1 MLDRIREGSQS
12 FVVKAVLVLIA
23 LTFALAGIG
32 GYISNAPEPSVA
44 TVNGEDITRVEFD
57 RALENERARQ
67 QQQLGDFYDTLATDP
82 SFNQRLRNQ
91 VVNDLVNQKL
101 VEQYARDNGLR
112 ASDEQ
117 VREAIRAI
125 PAFNVA
131 GQFDN
136 DTYRITLNSLGYTP
150 EGFAEALR
158 KDLARSQVLEA
169 VVNTEFALAAEAVA
183 IQKLVNQQRS
193 GAYRTFALDSYLA
206 QVDVSDD
213 EIQQWYDNNS
223 NLFAV
228 PESVQVEFV
237 ALDAGAIAE
246 SITIDEQMV
255 REWYEG
261 NRSAYESAA
270 QYRFSHIL
278 IEGDDAAA
286 RNKAQEVLDKLS
298 EGADFAALATEYSDD
313 TFSAEN
319 GGDLDFIQPGTM
331 DPDFEEA
338 AFALAEVGDVSG
350 VVETSFGF
358 HVIKLTDKQEGSVTP
373 FAEVRDEIIADMQ
386 DERVKQA
393 YYEQQQKVAE
403 LAFEMPDTL
412 QPVADEVGLQVRNS
426 DWFNRQ
432 TAPSALNHPAVLQQ
446 VFGDTLL
453 QERLNSDLIE
463 VNDTQSVVVRVT
475 DYRAASIKS
484 LDEVREQ
491 VVSNLQQEKAQ
502 QLARADAEAVIA
514 SLRAGEAVSGLTELT
529 AIDRRN
535 ADLPRAIVQSLF
547 EQAAPAAGAVQ
558 ADVVEMNNGGLALV
572 QLTSVSAGNVDEATQ
587 QQMQEQLENSF
598 AQQSYEAFLSAL
610 RDQGDV
616 EITLTRSSNN

>member
-286 RNKAQEVLDKLS
+286 RNKAQEVVDKLS
-298 EGADFAALATEYSDD
+298 EGADFAALAAEYSDD

-514 SLRAGEAVSGLTELT
+514 ALRAGEAVSGLTELT

-572 QLTSVSAGNVDEATQ
+572 QLTSVSAGDVDEATQ

>member
-246 SITIDEQMV
+246 SVTIDEQMV

-286 RNKAQEVLDKLS
+286 RNKAQEVVDKLS
-298 EGADFAALATEYSDD
+298 EGADFAALAGEYSDD

-514 SLRAGEAVSGLTELT
+514 ALRAGEAVSGLTELT

-535 ADLPRAIVQSLF
+535 ADLPRAVVQSLF

-572 QLTSVSAGNVDEATQ
+572 QLTSVSAGDVDEATQ

-616 EITLTRSSNN
+616 EISLTSSSNN

>member
-572 QLTSVSAGNVDEATQ
+572 QLTSVSAGDVDEATQ

-616 EITLTRSSNN
+616 EITLTSSSNN

>member
-286 RNKAQEVLDKLS
+286 RNKAQEVVDKLS
-298 EGADFAALATEYSDD
+298 EGADFAALAGEYSDD

-373 FAEVRDEIIADMQ
+373 FAEVRDDIIADMQ

-514 SLRAGEAVSGLTELT
+514 ALRAGEAVSGLTELT

-535 ADLPRAIVQSLF
+535 ADLPRAVVQSLF

-572 QLTSVSAGNVDEATQ
+572 QLTSVSAGDVDEATQ

-616 EITLTRSSNN
+616 EISLTSSSNN

>member
-1 MLDRIREGSQS
+1 M
-12 FVVKAVLVLIA
+12 
-23 LTFALAGIG
+23 
-32 GYISNAPEPSVA
+32 
-44 TVNGEDITRVEFD
+44 
-57 RALENERARQ
+57 
-67 QQQLGDFYDTLATDP
+67 
-82 SFNQRLRNQ
+82 
-91 VVNDLVNQKL
+91 
-101 VEQYARDNGLR
+101 
-112 ASDEQ
+112 
-117 VREAIRAI
+117 REAIRAI

-246 SITIDEQMV
+246 SVTIDEQMV

-286 RNKAQEVLDKLS
+286 RNKAQEVVDKLS
-298 EGADFAALATEYSDD
+298 EGADFAALAGEYSDD

-393 YYEQQQKVAE
+393 YYEQQQK
-403 LAFEMPDTL
+403 
-412 QPVADEVGLQVRNS
+412 
-426 DWFNRQ
+426 
-432 TAPSALNHPAVLQQ
+432 
-446 VFGDTLL
+446 
-453 QERLNSDLIE
+453 
-463 VNDTQSVVVRVT
+463 
-475 DYRAASIKS
+475 
-484 LDEVREQ
+484 
-491 VVSNLQQEKAQ
+491 
-502 QLARADAEAVIA
+502 
-514 SLRAGEAVSGLTELT
+514 
-529 AIDRRN
+529 
-535 ADLPRAIVQSLF
+535 
-547 EQAAPAAGAVQ
+547 
-558 ADVVEMNNGGLALV
+558 
-572 QLTSVSAGNVDEATQ
+572 
-587 QQMQEQLENSF
+587 
-598 AQQSYEAFLSAL
+598 
-610 RDQGDV
+610 
-616 EITLTRSSNN
+616 

>member
-286 RNKAQEVLDKLS
+286 RNKAQEVVDKLS
-298 EGADFAALATEYSDD
+298 EGADFAALAAEYSDD

-514 SLRAGEAVSGLTELT
+514 ALRAGEAVSGLTELT

-535 ADLPRAIVQSLF
+535 ADLPRAVVQSLF

-572 QLTSVSAGNVDEATQ
+572 QLTSVSAGDVDEATQ

-616 EITLTRSSNN
+616 EITLTSSSNN

>member
-82 SFNQRLRNQ
+82 SFTQRLRNQ

-246 SITIDEQMV
+246 SVTIDEQMV

-286 RNKAQEVLDKLS
+286 RNKAQEVVDKLS
-298 EGADFAALATEYSDD
+298 EGADFAALAGEYSDD

-514 SLRAGEAVSGLTELT
+514 ALRAGETVSDLTELA

-535 ADLPRAIVQSLF
+535 ADLPRAVVQSLF

-572 QLTSVSAGNVDEATQ
+572 QLTSVSAGDVDEATQ

-616 EITLTRSSNN
+616 EITLTSSSNN

>member
-286 RNKAQEVLDKLS
+286 RNKAQEVVDKLS
-298 EGADFAALATEYSDD
+298 EGADFAALAGEYSDD

-373 FAEVRDEIIADMQ
+373 FAEVRDDIIADMQ

-514 SLRAGEAVSGLTELT
+514 ALRAGEAVSGLTELT

-535 ADLPRAIVQSLF
+535 ADLPRAVVQSLF

-572 QLTSVSAGNVDEATQ
+572 QLTSVSAGDVDEATQ

-616 EITLTRSSNN
+616 EITLTSSSNN

>member
-286 RNKAQEVLDKLS
+286 RNKAQEVVDKLS
-298 EGADFAALATEYSDD
+298 EGADFAALAAEYSDD

-491 VVSNLQQEKAQ
+491 VVSNLEQEKAQ

-514 SLRAGEAVSGLTELT
+514 ALRAGEAVSGLTELT

-572 QLTSVSAGNVDEATQ
+572 QLTSVSAGDVDEATQ

-616 EITLTRSSNN
+616 EITLTSSSNN

>member
-286 RNKAQEVLDKLS
+286 RNKAQEVVDKLS
-298 EGADFAALATEYSDD
+298 EGADFAALAGEYSDD

-514 SLRAGEAVSGLTELT
+514 ALRAGEAVSDLTELT

-572 QLTSVSAGNVDEATQ
+572 QLTSVSAGDVDEATQ

-616 EITLTRSSNN
+616 EITLTSTSNN